1 MFCKKGNKRGEY
13 MASLIIPAKKSIT
26 ITDKFP
32 TKNINR
38 GIMSIGNDG
47 FFNYI
52 SYLFFDLSSIPN
64 ELSIAYAE
72 LVLFKVDKFYNDYN
86 KLFGIYS
93 INEYFSTYTTFKNYP
108 KINPKLKKDFYPLIS
123 RVAVTVPITPFVRL
137 WLKDYH
143 VNTSLML
150 CGKNKNS
157 LVHFGSARCPQKYL
171 IPFIKVTFNQYD
183 DNKILFK
190 EKDIKR
196 ITLQKAKN
204 KKNHER
210 KKTLTSLGNSIN
222 SYNDFTNNSY
232 INNQANH
239 KQEEIIESPL
249 IPTLNSN
256 NHSTTVSSEAFAN
269 SLNMLINIFHSLI
282 TNSPLSS
289 LSALVPAANSSS
301 LNTAT
306 NNPIPNSGLLLTN
319 SGNLIKSGTLYN
331 LIRSTF
337 FNKYNNL
344 ISLFQSRISG
354 ITTVNSNANNII
366 GNIKSPNEASII
378 NNETSD
384 LTQNIPKQLSDVTS
398 SNSTSDADSN
408 NELTADSFNDLSEK
422 IYSLIENFFKDNNN
436 LGSLNLDQYIL
447 NTVKSLFTET
457 NTYDKNPN
465 NSFALNNAY
474 TKFYSLIRRILST
487 NYNGEL
493 SSTINKAAEQ
503 SSSAKFTDKT
513 SSSETDEPI
522 NESNTK
528 TSEASNNENSSF
540 NFFNCIF
547 DNFICCI
554 FNSIQSCCN
563 IHSVFRQVHVI
574 GTVAPYSKYVAVV
587 NLSISRH
594 CPRHTDNY
602 YVTDE
607 YDNSLNNNPLCINK
621 IYNIAIVPVKSI
633 LDTEELSYYGS
644 YKE

>member
-1 MFCKKGNKRGEY
+1 

-64 ELSIAYAE
+64 DISIAYAE

-171 IPFIKVTFNQYD
+171 IPFIKVTFNKYE
-183 DNKILFK
+183 DNKMPFK
-190 EKDIKR
+190 EKAIKR
-196 ITLQKAKN
+196 ITLQKAK
-204 KKNHER
+204 KQKNHER
-210 KKTLTSLGNSIN
+210 KKTLTSLGDSIN

-232 INNQANH
+232 INNQANP
-239 KQEEIIESPL
+239 KQEKIIESPL
-249 IPTLNSN
+249 IPNLNNSSL
-256 NHSTTVSSEAFAN
+256 STNVNSETFTN
-269 SLNMLINIFHSLI
+269 SISGLINIFYSLI
-282 TNSPLSS
+282 TNSQLSGLSS
-289 LSALVPAANSSS
+289 LAPATNSSS
-301 LNTAT
+301 LNTTTSNA
-306 NNPIPNSGLLLTN
+306 IPNGGLLLTN

-331 LIRSTF
+331 LIRSIF

-344 ISLFQSRISG
+344 ISLFQSRISR
-354 ITTVNSNANNII
+354 INTVNSNTNNIV
-366 GNIKSPNEASII
+366 GNIKSPNEVSII

-408 NELTADSFNDLSEK
+408 NELTDDSFNDLSAK

-447 NTVKSLFTET
+447 NTVKSLFTEA

-465 NSFALNNAY
+465 NSFALNNSY

-493 SSTINKAAEQ
+493 SSTINKDAEQ

-554 FNSIQSCCN
+554 INSIQSCCN

-574 GTVAPYSKYVAVV
+574 GTVAPYSKYVSVV

-594 CPRHTDNY
+594 CPRHIDNY

-621 IYNIAIVPVKSI
+621 IYNIAIVPGKSI
-633 LDTEELSYYGS
+633 LDTEKLSYYGS

>member
-1 MFCKKGNKRGEY
+1 MFYKKGKKGGEY

-64 ELSIAYAE
+64 DISIAYAE

-123 RVAVTVPITPFVRL
+123 RVAVAVPITPFVRL

-150 CGKNKNS
+150 CGKSKNS
-157 LVHFGSARCPQKYL
+157 LVHFGSAICPQKYL
-171 IPFIKVTFNQYD
+171 IPFIKVTFNKYED
-183 DNKILFK
+183 SKMPFK
-190 EKDIKR
+190 EKAIKR
-196 ITLQKAKN
+196 ITLQKAK
-204 KKNHER
+204 KQKNHER
-210 KKTLTSLGNSIN
+210 KKTLTSLGDSIN

-239 KQEEIIESPL
+239 KQEKIIESPL
-249 IPTLNSN
+249 IPNLNNSSL
-256 NHSTTVSSEAFAN
+256 STNVNSETFTN
-269 SLNMLINIFHSLI
+269 SISGLINIFYSLI
-282 TNSPLSS
+282 TNSPLSGLSS
-289 LSALVPAANSSS
+289 LAPATNSSS
-301 LNTAT
+301 LNTTTSNA
-306 NNPIPNSGLLLTN
+306 IPNGGLLLTN

-354 ITTVNSNANNII
+354 INTVNSNANNIV
-366 GNIKSPNEASII
+366 GNIKSPNEVSII

-408 NELTADSFNDLSEK
+408 NELTDDSFNDLSAK

-447 NTVKSLFTET
+447 NTVKSLFTEA

-465 NSFALNNAY
+465 NSSALNNSY

-493 SSTINKAAEQ
+493 SSTINKDAEQ

-554 FNSIQSCCN
+554 INSIQSCCN

-574 GTVAPYSKYVAVV
+574 GTVAPYSKYVSVV

-594 CPRHTDNY
+594 CPRHIDNY

-621 IYNIAIVPVKSI
+621 IYNIAIVPGRSI
-633 LDTEELSYYGS
+633 LDTEKLSYYGS